1 VTWQS
6 AFWSLIP
13 LALNTMTQPAGM
25 VCFLPSSFGTIL
37 RSSPLICLIDTV
49 IILEQ
54 QIWLTITIHS
64 PFTAASQFAQFRFQD
79 AESDVAEDSLAS
91 LQRNTSFRIV
101 IFIFGALPQMIKLYS
116 MTGLLWTKVAGAAY
130 MSSFAVIELLSLVA
144 WKERCTGQSQLPRDT
159 TVVEDY
165 IGLTSVISSVL
176 LAFYVFALGL
186 ISACQAYIDYF
197 NWWHISLFILL
208 VPVYLVSNLSRP
220 QSEMLLSFVQSV
232 SFFAAIFLGL
242 GATASL
248 SPEFLFS
255 WLDPRVPG
263 NGFNIIAAILSA
275 HLALLLVGWAVYNI
289 YKKANSQRLT
299 FIKSVSLWTYLIL
312 HIDASLLYY
321 AFGYDSEGT
330 SKPAWAD
337 LLG

>member
-1 VTWQS
+1 
-6 AFWSLIP
+6 
-13 LALNTMTQPAGM
+13 MTQPAGM
-25 VCFLPSSFGTIL
+25 VCFLPSSFGTLL

-79 AESDVAEDSLAS
+79 AESDVAEDSLAN

-144 WKERCTGQSQLPRDT
+144 WKGRCAGQSPLPRDT

-165 IGLTSVISSVL
+165 IGLTSVIFSVL
-176 LAFYVFALGL
+176 FAFYIFALGL
-186 ISACQAYIDYF
+186 VSACQAYIDHF
-197 NWWHISLFILL
+197 KWWHISLFILL

-232 SFFAAIFLGL
+232 SFFAAMFLAA
-242 GATASL
+242 GASALFPL
-248 SPEFLFS
+248 SPFFLFS
-255 WLDPRVPG
+255 WLDPRMSG

-289 YKKANSQRLT
+289 YKEANSRRLT
-299 FIKSVSLWTYLIL
+299 FIKSVSVWTYLIL